1 MPSFRIISLLTTIA
15 CAVLSNAAP
24 TTTPA
29 EVGNFGNVV
38 GSTLAAAD
46 ARGFD
51 RRDTDLPGV
60 PDDIA
65 KGYTDAVHTGDV
77 AATPSA
83 QDVTPRDEEA
93 QSIPIILVGV
103 TNQIIPVVRQ
113 IRAIVT
119 VDVQIDVLVGLIG
132 QIHDI
137 VASAIVDIRA
147 LAANPVAGVLVLG
160 GRVLSIQEVG
170 YIVATILYLIFT
182 ALDIVVRTVAVV
194 QLQVIAPL
202 VISVGGVVASLLV
215 EVFLLVGGLS
225 VVVVPL
231 VTGLVATLL
240 ALNLNIV
247 VHVLGL
253 PA

>member
-113 IRAIVT
+113 IST
-119 VDVQIDVLVGLIG
+119 
-132 QIHDI
+132 
-137 VASAIVDIRA
+137 
-147 LAANPVAGVLVLG
+147 
-160 GRVLSIQEVG
+160 
-170 YIVATILYLIFT
+170 
-182 ALDIVVRTVAVV
+182 
-194 QLQVIAPL
+194 
-202 VISVGGVVASLLV
+202 
-215 EVFLLVGGLS
+215 
-225 VVVVPL
+225 
-231 VTGLVATLL
+231 
-240 ALNLNIV
+240 
-247 VHVLGL
+247 
-253 PA
+253 

>member
-29 EVGNFGNVV
+29 EVANVGNAVGN
-38 GSTLAAAD
+38 TLAAAD
-46 ARGFD
+46 TRGFD

-65 KGYTDAVHTGDV
+65 KGYNDAVNPGDV

-83 QDVTPRDEEA
+83 QAVKPREEA
-93 QSIPIILVGV
+93 QSIPIILVRV

-137 VASAIVDIRA
+137 VASAIVDIQA
-147 LAANPVAGVLVLG
+147 LAASPVVGVLVLE
-160 GRVLSIQEVG
+160 GRILSIHEVG
-170 YIVATILYLIFT
+170 YIVATILYLIFS
-182 ALDIVVRTVAVV
+182 ALGIVVSTVAVV
-194 QLQVIAPL
+194 QLQVITPL
-202 VISVGGVVASLLV
+202 VITVGGVVASLLV

-231 VTGLVATLL
+231 VTGLVATLI
-240 ALNLNIV
+240 ALNLKIV

-253 PA
+253 SV

>member
-15 CAVLSNAAP
+15 CAVFSNAAP

-29 EVGNFGNVV
+29 EVANFGNAV
-38 GSTLAAAD
+38 GDTLAVANT
-46 ARGFD
+46 RGFD

-65 KGYTDAVHTGDV
+65 KGYTDAIHPGDV
-77 AATPSA
+77 AATPSV
-83 QDVTPRDEEA
+83 QDVKPRDGE
-93 QSIPIILVGV
+93 SIPSILVSV
-103 TNQIIPVVRQ
+103 VNQIIPVVQQ

-137 VASAIVDIRA
+137 VATAIVDIQA
-147 LAANPVAGVLVLG
+147 LAADPVAGVLVLE
-160 GRVLSIQEVG
+160 GRILSIQEVA

-182 ALDIVVRTVAVV
+182 ALEIVVTTVAVV
-194 QLQVIAPL
+194 QLQVITPL

-225 VVVVPL
+225 VVVGPL
-231 VTGLVATLL
+231 VTGLVATLI
-240 ALNLNIV
+240 ALDLNIV
-247 VHVLGL
+247 IHVLGL
-253 PA
+253 SA